1 MYYCTVPGD
10 QTDRGDVS
18 VTLASDEQTTTSAAL
33 VEVEVVDERT
43 GSSQVFQFRSI
54 EAVVIPAEAISGVC
68 DQGQQHDENDQS
80 SVEPEGSTGGIESTM
95 QAHDGGKSSTAIQS
109 PSTVCGKIS
118 IP

>member
-10 QTDRGDVS
+10 QTDGGDVS

-54 EAVVIPAEAISGVC
+54 EEVVIPAEAISGVC
-68 DQGQQHDENDQS
+68 DQGQQ
-80 SVEPEGSTGGIESTM
+80 TRT
-95 QAHDGGKSSTAIQS
+95 
-109 PSTVCGKIS
+109 IS
-118 IP
+118 HRSNRMAALEV